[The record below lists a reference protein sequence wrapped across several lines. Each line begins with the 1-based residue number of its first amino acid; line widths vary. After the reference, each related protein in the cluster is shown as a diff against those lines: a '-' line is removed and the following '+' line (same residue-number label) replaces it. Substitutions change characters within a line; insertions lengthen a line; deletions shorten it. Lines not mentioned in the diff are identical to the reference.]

1 MVSNPLPTRSSCH
14 PFEEDLMPVDTRRT
28 WTVTAERRDP
38 VDEGPSYRDLYEEA
52 KRKDLPGRSRMSKTE
67 LERALGR

>member
-1 MVSNPLPTRSSCH
+1 
-14 PFEEDLMPVDTRRT
+14 MPVATRRT
-28 WTVTAERRDP
+28 WTASTAERRDP

>member
-1 MVSNPLPTRSSCH
+1 
-14 PFEEDLMPVDTRRT
+14 MPVDSRRT
-28 WTVTAERRDP
+28 WTASATERRDP

-67 LERALGR
+67 LERALGH

>member
-1 MVSNPLPTRSSCH
+1 
-14 PFEEDLMPVDTRRT
+14 MPVDQHRR
-28 WTVTAERRDP
+28 WSTVDP
-38 VDEGPSYRDLYEEA
+38 RGDLTDEGPSYRDLYEEA

>member
-1 MVSNPLPTRSSCH
+1 MSVDQHRSWSTIT
-14 PFEEDLMPVDTRRT
+14 D
-28 WTVTAERRDP
+28 RRD
-38 VDEGPSYRDLYEEA
+38 VADEGPSYRDLYEEA

>member
-1 MVSNPLPTRSSCH
+1 
-14 PFEEDLMPVDTRRT
+14 MPVAYSRRT
-28 WTVTAERRDP
+28 WTATTERRDP

>member
-1 MVSNPLPTRSSCH
+1 
-14 PFEEDLMPVDTRRT
+14 MPVDSRRV
-28 WTVTAERRDP
+28 WTAATDRRSP

-52 KRKDLPGRSRMSKTE
+52 KAKDLPGRSRMSKTE